1 MSQSYS
7 YNEKQM
13 QSTLS
18 EYYTL
23 FQMLDLIERNRWSYY
38 LYHQSCCKW
47 VSGVWGLNSRYEMS
61 TDEERQTKTQISV

>member
-1 MSQSYS
+1 
-7 YNEKQM
+7 
-13 QSTLS
+13 
-18 EYYTL
+18 
-23 FQMLDLIERNRWSYY
+23 MLDLIERNRWSYY